1 MKKKAFMFAAG
12 VSAIFF
18 LILGYNQA
26 AYSKGDLSTT
36 RRACKD
42 GLITQ
47 KTVVLKDES
56 GDHFGTRNVIFLK
69 GDVTLDEIDE
79 LIFDGKQR
87 PIISIFKVRTR
98 SDAIH
103 HLEVETQ

>member
-1 MKKKAFMFAAG
+1 MGIERYLKHTVDIVYVTMT
-12 VSAIFF
+12 
-18 LILGYNQA
+18 
-26 AYSKGDLSTT
+26 KGIRSTT
-36 RRACKD
+36 TTTDVPAF
-42 GLITQ
+42 ITQ

-56 GDHFGTRNVIFLK
+56 GDHFGTRNVVFLK

-79 LIFDGKQR
+79 LVFDSKQR
-87 PIISIFKVRTR
+87 PIISIFKVRTK

>member
-1 MKKKAFMFAAG
+1 MISIDKYLKHK
-12 VSAIFF
+12 VDVVRVT
-18 LILGYNQA
+18 LT
-26 AYSKGDLSTT
+26 KGIRSTT
-36 RRACKD
+36 TSIDIPAF
-42 GLITQ
+42 ITQ